1 MTGNPLVM
9 RHQTPVGHGQIVG
22 RTTDYE
28 SDATSSGRLCDV
40 KLSQAT
46 KRKASV
52 AYVKASDRRG
62 QLVVAARAVLAR
74 DGVAGTTLRAVAA
87 EAKVP
92 LGTLHYVF
100 PSKEQLITAVLDDT
114 TEEVAR
120 VFRATEAHAGLEH
133 AIRHGLD
140 NYWKQL
146 VVDNPHLALMRHEL
160 FLYALRTPGQEH
172 LARLQIE
179 GYIRIVAQWCQQA
192 ASEAGE
198 ICAVPFDTLARALV
212 GSVMGLVLEYLS
224 DQDEARSQSDLQTA
238 TDMLVRLAQP
248 SPAR

>member
-1 MTGNPLVM
+1 
-9 RHQTPVGHGQIVG
+9 
-22 RTTDYE
+22 
-28 SDATSSGRLCDV
+28 
-40 KLSQAT
+40 
-46 KRKASV
+46 V
-52 AYVKASDRRG
+52 AYVKASERRG

-87 EAKVP
+87 EGKVP

-100 PSKEQLITAVLDDT
+100 PSKEQLITAVLEDI
-114 TEEVAR
+114 TEEVAA

-133 AIRHGLD
+133 AIRNGLD

-146 VVDNPHLALMRHEL
+146 VVNDPQLALMRHEL
-160 FLYALRTPGQEH
+160 FVYALRTPGHED
-172 LARLQIE
+172 LARWQIE

-192 ASEAGE
+192 ASNAGE

-212 GSVMGLVLEYLS
+212 GSVIGLVLEYLS
-224 DQDEARSQSDLQTA
+224 DPDKSRSQGDLQTA

-248 SPAR
+248 RPARQHRR